1 LKSITLIAAARAK
14 IFVSTVFPGRVM
26 RKVKS
31 IYARRQIS
39 PVKKRT
45 PMKNPF
51 TSLTGI
57 VDSEA
62 SDEG

>member
-1 LKSITLIAAARAK
+1 
-14 IFVSTVFPGRVM
+14 M